1 MIIPYEYEPL
11 PDSLLE
17 FIEAYDSRDLHF
29 LSTDLLQHFGFEDE
43 HAVDNAIRRAIHAC
57 VSLKISHARHFRHVF
72 IAREQG
78 ISHAWKLSVLGCY
91 LTILNEDPSH
101 PLVAQMQASLFFMH

>member
-11 PDSLLE
+11 SGSLQA
-17 FIEAYDSRDLHF
+17 FIEAYDGRDLHF
-29 LSTDLLQHFGFEDE
+29 LSTDLLHHFGFGDE
-43 HAVDNAIRRAIHAC
+43 HSVEEAIRRAMRAC
-57 VSLKISHARHFRHVF
+57 MSLKIAHMRHFRHVF
-72 IAREQG
+72 LADERG

-101 PLVAQMQASLFFMH
+101 PLVAQMQASMFFAR